1 VSKSTSPDTPRPN
14 NGRLRFPKSARLRN
28 SGDFTRVRDQGKASQ
43 TRLLRVGILRSDD
56 AFTARIGIIT
66 SRRVGGAVIRSKVR
80 RRLREIVRLCRETM
94 SPGASV
100 VIVAKSGASTA
111 TFEEL
116 KSEWLLLARRLSILP
131 SAE

>member
-1 VSKSTSPDTPRPN
+1 
-14 NGRLRFPKSARLRN
+14 
-28 SGDFTRVRDQGKASQ
+28 
-43 TRLLRVGILRSDD
+43 
-56 AFTARIGIIT
+56 
-66 SRRVGGAVIRSKVR
+66 
-80 RRLREIVRLCRETM
+80 M

-100 VIVAKSGASTA
+100 VIVAKSGAATA

>member
-1 VSKSTSPDTPRPN
+1 MSKSTSPDTPRPN
-14 NGRLRFPKSARLRN
+14 TGRLRFPKSARLRN

-56 AFTARIGIIT
+56 AFIARIGIIT

-80 RRLREIVRLCRETM
+80 RRLREIIRVCRESM

-100 VIVAKSGASTA
+100 VIVAKSAAATA

-116 KSEWLLLARRLSILP
+116 KNEWLLLARRLSILP

>member
-1 VSKSTSPDTPRPN
+1 
-14 NGRLRFPKSARLRN
+14 
-28 SGDFTRVRDQGKASQ
+28 
-43 TRLLRVGILRSDD
+43 VGILRSDD
-56 AFTARIGIIT
+56 AFIARIGIIT

-80 RRLREIVRLCRETM
+80 RRLREIIRVCRESM

-100 VIVAKSGASTA
+100 VIVAKSAAATA

-116 KSEWLLLARRLSILP
+116 KTEWLLLARRLSILP

>member
-1 VSKSTSPDTPRPN
+1 M
-14 NGRLRFPKSARLRN
+14 
-28 SGDFTRVRDQGKASQ
+28 RVRDQGKASQ

-56 AFTARIGIIT
+56 VFNARIGIIT

-100 VIVAKSGASTA
+100 VIVAKSAAATA